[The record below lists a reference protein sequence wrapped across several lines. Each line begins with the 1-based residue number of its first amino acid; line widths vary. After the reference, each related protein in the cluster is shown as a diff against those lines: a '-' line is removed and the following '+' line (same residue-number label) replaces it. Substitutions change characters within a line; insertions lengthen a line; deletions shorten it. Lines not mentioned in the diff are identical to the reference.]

1 MPRPSIVEQN
11 YFEFKRALQ
20 HATDR
25 GQRLEKTEKKRW
37 KSWVRENRIQEAAFR
52 SLAAGKFD
60 DPSMVIIDAEGPWGG
75 YYVYTTTEE
84 ICLKWTRE

>member
-20 HATDR
+20 RATDSD
-25 GQRLEKTEKKRW
+25 QRIEPTDKDRW
-37 KSWVRENRIQEAAFR
+37 KNWVRANKIQEAAFK

-60 DPSMVIIDAEGPWGG
+60 GGRAVIIDEDGPWGG
-75 YYVYTTTEE
+75 YYIYTTDEE
-84 ICLKWTRE
+84 ICLKWTWE